1 MLKGEEKMKLKK
13 KEKTE
18 KPILKARI
26 KVLKL
31 VRDFPFQSCLFAGFV
46 TGVVAGVV
54 TGVSV
59 NLGAGYD
66 SLISAG
72 AGLGAFCLA
81 NIMASA
87 SGAMSN
93 DKISDIA
100 SNRIEKLEKKLN
112 NTHTNEIV
120 DEEYEEEI

>member
-1 MLKGEEKMKLKK
+1 MKLKK

-31 VRDFPFQSCLFAGFV
+31 VRDFPFQSFLFAGFV
-46 TGVVAGVV
+46 TGVVASVV